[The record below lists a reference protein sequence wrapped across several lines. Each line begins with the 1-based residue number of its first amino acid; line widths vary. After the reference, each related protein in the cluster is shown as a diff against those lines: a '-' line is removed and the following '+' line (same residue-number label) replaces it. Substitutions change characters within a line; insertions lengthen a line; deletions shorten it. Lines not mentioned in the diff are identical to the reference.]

1 MKKSLKI
8 LIISLFVTLL
18 GFIGFKV
25 VTKVKYKNQVAQ
37 NIKTIPKFKYQN
49 INGGIFTNKNLKLN
63 IPTIFIYYNSEC
75 NFCNEETQLIQENI
89 AKFKDIQLV
98 FVSFEKPEKIVAFA
112 KKHKLDQYDKVTFLC
127 DNRLTFSTTFDVQ
140 SLPCLVL
147 YDKNNKLI
155 EKIKGQTKAET
166 ILKKIA
172 SST

>member
-1 MKKSLKI
+1 M
-8 LIISLFVTLL
+8 
-18 GFIGFKV
+18 
-25 VTKVKYKNQVAQ
+25 
-37 NIKTIPKFKYQN
+37 
-49 INGGIFTNKNLKLN
+49 KLN

-75 NFCNEETQLIQENI
+75 NFCNEETQMIQENI

-98 FVSFEKPEKIVAFA
+98 FVSFEKPEKIVEFA
-112 KKHKLDQYDKVTFLC
+112 KKHKLDQNDKVTFLC
-127 DNRLTFSTTFDVQ
+127 DNRLTFSSTFDVQ

-155 EKIKGQTKAET
+155 EKIKGQTKTET